1 MFKEPIESPDQVA
14 GPILDQTEV
23 KEIFGN
29 LPPIYE
35 VHCKIKDRLERLA
48 NRIFLNEE
56 TMSVGEI
63 YLDNVS

>member
-1 MFKEPIESPDQVA
+1 MA

-35 VHCKIKDRLERLA
+35 VHCKIKDRLEKLA
-48 NRIFLNEE
+48 NRIFLNDESS
-56 TMSVGEI
+56 SVGEI
-63 YLDNVS
+63 YLDNVSF

>member
-1 MFKEPIESPDQVA
+1 MA
-14 GPILDQTEV
+14 GPILDQTEC

-48 NRIFLNEE
+48 NRININEE
-56 TMSVGEI
+56 NISVGEI
-63 YLDNVS
+63 YLDNVEFYDFSFGIKCN